1 MLSHDE
7 TLILITKAKQVD
19 ILTEKLNEIN
29 FEIEKNKKRKSGD
42 NEKNINENEKL
53 NLEKDNQ
60 NAEFNLEE
68 KNLLINENIKSLQKK
83 EIEKDLIEA
92 KNALQELVV
101 LNSPLVKSIVKRY
114 LKKNTPYDDLFQLGS
129 MGLIKAIKNFDA
141 VYGVRF
147 STYAVPMIAGEIK
160 RFLRDDGAIKVS
172 RSVKMLAGEIKA
184 FVEAYK
190 SEHDKSPEINE
201 IANNFN
207 VPPEDII
214 FAMEASKMPIS
225 LFQKTESSQGSAM
238 LMDKITLGDET
249 EKMTNKLLL
258 KNALKSLTNKEQKI
272 ILLRFYRGKTQAEVA
287 EMLGVSQ
294 VQVSRLEQKLL
305 EELKQKLTG

>member
-7 TLILITKAKQVD
+7 TLILITKAKQ
-19 ILTEKLNEIN
+19 IEELTEKL
-29 FEIEKNKKRKSGD
+29 EKNQADESLHKK
-42 NEKNINENEKL
+42 
-53 NLEKDNQ
+53 
-60 NAEFNLEE
+60 
-68 KNLLINENIKSLQKK
+68 LL
-83 EIEKDLIEA
+83 EA
-92 KNALQELVV
+92 KDALENLVV

-114 LKKNTPYDDLFQLGS
+114 LKKNTPYEDLFQLGS
-129 MGLIKAIKNFDA
+129 MGLIKAIKNFDLQ
-141 VYGVRF
+141 YGVRF

-172 RSVKMLAGEIKA
+172 RSVKSLAGEIKA
-184 FVEAYK
+184 FVESYK
-190 SEHDKSPEINE
+190 AQHDKSPEISE
-201 IANNFN
+201 IAENFN
-207 VPPEDII
+207 LPREEII

-225 LFQKTESSQGSAM
+225 LFQKTENTSNASI
-238 LMDKITLGDET
+238 LMEKITLGDET

-258 KNALKSLTNKEQKI
+258 KNALKALSNKEQKI